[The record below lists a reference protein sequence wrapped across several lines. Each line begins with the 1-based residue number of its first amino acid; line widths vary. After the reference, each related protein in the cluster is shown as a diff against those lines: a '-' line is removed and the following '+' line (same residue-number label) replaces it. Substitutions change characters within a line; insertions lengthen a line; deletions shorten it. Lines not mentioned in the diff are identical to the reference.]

1 MNNLSTYPLKRVT
14 AHVKSWTGRAYNAV
28 VEFINQYNDEHIEP
42 CDECGYYEDAVA
54 CHYED
59 CQKLNDEE

>member
-1 MNNLSTYPLKRVT
+1 M
-14 AHVKSWTGRAYNAV
+14 
-28 VEFINQYNDEHIEP
+28 EFINQYNDEHIEP

-59 CQKLNDEE
+59 CQKLNTNDEQQKTTT